1 MELQD
6 IKPESRIKGLCIGE
20 DVSVINTEPFGSN
33 AMTVIYKKIDGTIGQ
48 RLIYSSDAENMIN
61 VSGSERFDFSAKP
74 EIFKLVAEAK
84 RIKLAYLFDP
94 YIAVNTSNVMPLPHQ
109 ITAVYEKML
118 PLHPL
123 RYVLADDPGAGKT
136 IMTGLLLKELI
147 IRSDV
152 KRALIVSPGNLVNQ
166 WQDELFQKF
175 NLSFEIMTN
184 EMIESARSGNAF
196 LEHDMLI
203 ARLDKLSRNDDI
215 KSLLEST
222 DWDIVVIDEAHKLS
236 ANVIGNKINY
246 TKRFYLGRLLS
257 KHTRHFLLLTATP
270 HSGDEANFQM
280 FMSLIDEDRFS
291 GHGNKTKP
299 VDTSDVMR
307 RLVKEDLLTFEGKP
321 LFPERTAT
329 TVSYTLSFEEQTLY
343 DDVSDYVRDQFNRA
357 DRLKNDKKFAVG
369 FALTVLQRRLAS
381 SPEAIY
387 QSLRRRRER
396 LEAKLDEIKK
406 DPRILNIDYSQ
417 AAPADEDYDE
427 EDEDLTDDE
436 RNDFENQF
444 IDDATAART
453 IEELQSEI
461 IALKSIENK
470 ALLIKNSGVDKKWD
484 EVSKLLQ
491 SKEMKNRNGDREK
504 IIIFTEHKDTLKY
517 LEMRIKTLLGNQKSV
532 MTIQGGMSRADRKF
546 VEDSFRQDKEVSVL
560 IATDAAGEGI
570 NLQRAHLMIN
580 YDLPWNPN
588 RIEQRFG
595 RIHRIGQKEICHLW
609 NIVAK
614 NTREGEVF
622 ARLFNKLEIE
632 RKSLGGKVFDVLG
645 KIAFDDKPLR
655 EILIEAIRFGND
667 PKHRD
672 YINTVVNTALDTNH
686 LKKIIDERALS
697 KDFLTPEKVYE
708 VKEEMERMNARR
720 LQPYYIKSF
729 FKAAM
734 NLAGGSYHPRENGR
748 FEVKRV
754 PSKVME
760 TYVPVYNRSVLKA
773 YERVCFDRSEI
784 NIPGKPDADLIA
796 PGHPLM
802 DALISYVLKNYQKE
816 ADKGTI
822 LISNEIEEPRILCS
836 LDYSVRDGVVI
847 NNKDRIISRQMCFVQ
862 IDRNGKTYQGGP
874 APYLDYAVPTDDEMY
889 DCKSV
894 FESEPWVSTSF
905 IETKAISFAVNTLIP
920 KLYAETRAYRLK
932 MIDKIES
939 ETKKRL
945 KDEIFYWD
953 NKASD
958 YREAERKGST
968 KPNLILNMTNAQNR
982 ADELERR
989 MGSRLEYL
997 SKEKEL
1003 SPMPPV
1009 LSTVAFIVP
1018 KDMIRSDKVSETAP
1032 AYDVDFAERK
1042 AIEDAAMN
1050 AVMDIER
1057 RLGYIPR
1064 DVSKDNC
1071 GYDIESFIPENL
1083 RGPDG
1088 YSLRCIEVKGKSIFH
1103 DDMVTITRNEM
1114 LTALNI
1120 PKQYILAIIVVDGGS
1135 TTATYCQNMFS
1146 KDVEDAADSTNF
1158 NVAKLISQSDIVYD
1172 ER

>member
-1 MELQD
+1 MDLRD
-6 IKPESRIKGLCIGE
+6 IKQGIRIRGLCTGE
-20 DVSVINTEPFGSN
+20 DVSVISTVPFDSG
-33 AMTVIYKKIDGTIGQ
+33 AMTVIYQKSDGPLGQ
-48 RLIYSSDAENMIN
+48 RLVYPADAECMSN
-61 VSGSERFDFSAKP
+61 VSEQERFDFSANP
-74 EIFKLVAEAK
+74 EIFKLVAEAQ

-118 PLHPL
+118 PMHPL

-147 IRSDV
+147 IRADV

-166 WQDELFQKF
+166 WQDELYQKF

-184 EMIESARSGNAF
+184 EMIESARSGNVF

-203 ARLDKLSRNDDI
+203 ARLDKLARNDDI
-215 KSLLEST
+215 KNLIEAT

-236 ANVIGNKINY
+236 ANVVGTKINY
-246 TKRFYLGRLLS
+246 TKRFNLGRLLS

-280 FMSLIDEDRFS
+280 FMSLIDEDRFT
-291 GHGNKTKP
+291 GHGSKTEP

-329 TVSYTLSFEEQTLY
+329 TVSYNLSFEEQTLY
-343 DDVSDYVRDQFNRA
+343 EEVSAYVREQFNRA
-357 DRLKNDKKFAVG
+357 DRLKNNKKVAVG

-396 LEAKLDEIKK
+396 LENKLKEIKTNP
-406 DPRILNIDYSQ
+406 DILMNSG
-417 AAPADEDYDE
+417 PDYD
-427 EDEDLTDDE
+427 DDDDPDDFTDDE
-436 RNDFENQF
+436 LEGFENQF
-444 IDDATAART
+444 IDDATAARS
-453 IEELQSEI
+453 IEELQTEI
-461 IALKSIENK
+461 IALKAIEEK
-470 ALLIKNSGVDKKWD
+470 ALNLRNSGVDKKWD

-491 SKEMKNRNGDREK
+491 SSEMKTRTGEREK

-517 LEMRIKTLLGNQKSV
+517 LEMRIKTLLGKQDAV

-546 VEDSFRQDKEVSVL
+546 VEDSFRQNKDVSVL

-622 ARLFNKLEIE
+622 SRLFAKLEIE
-632 RKSLGGKVFDVLG
+632 RQSLGGKVFDVLG

-655 EILIEAIRFGND
+655 DILIEAIRFGNE

-672 YINTVVNTALDTNH
+672 YINTVVNTALDTEH
-686 LKKIIDERALS
+686 LKKMIDERALS

-729 FKAAM
+729 FRTVM
-734 NLAGGSYHPRENGR
+734 NLVGGSYHPRENGR

-754 PSKVME
+754 PSKVIE
-760 TYVPVYNRSVLKA
+760 AYEPVYNRSVLKA
-773 YERVCFDRSEI
+773 YERICFDRSEI
-784 NIPGKPDADLIA
+784 SIPGKPDADLIA
-796 PGHPLM
+796 PGQPLM
-802 DALISYVLKNYQKE
+802 DALISYVLKTYQKE

-822 LISNEIEEPRILCS
+822 LISDTIAEPRILCS
-836 LDYSVRDGVVI
+836 LDYSVRDSVVI
-847 NNKDRIISRQMCFVQ
+847 NNKERIVSRQMCFVQ
-862 IDRNGKTYQGGP
+862 IDKAGNAFQGGP
-874 APYLDYAVPTDDEMY
+874 APYLDYSIPDEDEAYECRSILKSLPWITTD
-889 DCKSV
+889 
-894 FESEPWVSTSF
+894 F
-905 IETKAISFAVNTLIP
+905 IENKAIGFAVNTLIP
-920 KLYAETRAYRLK
+920 KLYDETKAYRLR
-932 MIDKIES
+932 MIDKIEA

-953 NKASD
+953 NKASE

-968 KPNLILNMTNAQNR
+968 KPNLRTNMANAQNR

-989 MGSRLEYL
+989 MNSRLERL
-997 SKEKEL
+997 SKEREL

-1009 LSTVAFIVP
+1009 LSTVALIIP
-1018 KDMIRSDKVSETAP
+1018 KAMIQPSKAEEHTPSYSAST
-1032 AYDVDFAERK
+1032 VDRK
-1042 AIEDAAMN
+1042 AIENAAMN
-1050 AVMDIER
+1050 AVMEIEKK
-1057 RLGYIPR
+1057 LGYIPR
-1064 DVSKDNC
+1064 DVSRDNC
-1071 GYDIESFIPENL
+1071 GYDIESYVPENM
-1083 RGPDG
+1083 RSSGR
-1088 YSLRCIEVKGKSIFH
+1088 YSLRCIEVKGKSIAH
-1103 DDMVTITRNEM
+1103 DDIVTITRNEM
-1114 LTALNI
+1114 LTALNV
-1120 PKQYILAIIVVDGGS
+1120 PQQYILAIVVVDGES

-1158 NVAKLISQSDIVYD
+1158 NVARLISQSDIVYD

>member
-6 IKPESRIKGLCIGE
+6 IRQGTRIRGLCTGE
-20 DVSVINTEPFGSN
+20 DVSVISTVPFETG
-33 AMTVIYKKIDGTIGQ
+33 AMNVIYQKADGTLGQ
-48 RLIYSSDAENMIN
+48 RLVYSTDATVMTN
-61 VSGSERFDFSAKP
+61 VSADERFDFSARP
-74 EIFKLVAEAK
+74 EMFKLVAEAQ

-118 PLHPL
+118 PMHPL

-147 IRSDV
+147 IRADV

-166 WQDELFQKF
+166 WQDELYQKF

-184 EMIESARSGNAF
+184 EMIESARSGNVF

-203 ARLDKLSRNDDI
+203 ARLDKLARNDDI
-215 KSLLEST
+215 KNLIEAT

-236 ANVIGNKINY
+236 ANVIGTKINY
-246 TKRFYLGRLLS
+246 TKRFNLGRLLS

-280 FMSLIDEDRFS
+280 FMSLIDEDRFT
-291 GHGNKTKP
+291 GHGSKTEP

-329 TVSYTLSFEEQTLY
+329 TVSYNLSFEEQTLY
-343 DDVSDYVRDQFNRA
+343 EEVSDYVREQFNRA
-357 DRLKNDKKFAVG
+357 DRLKNNKRVAVG

-396 LEAKLDEIKK
+396 LENKLEEIKNN
-406 DPRILNIDYSQ
+406 PGILMSSVH
-417 AAPADEDYDE
+417 DYD
-427 EDEDLTDDE
+427 DYVDYDDPDDFTDDE
-436 RNDFENQF
+436 LEGFENRF
-444 IDDATAART
+444 IDDATAARS
-453 IEELQSEI
+453 IEELQTEI
-461 IALKSIENK
+461 IALKAIEDK
-470 ALLIKNSGVDKKWD
+470 ALNLRNSGVDKKWD

-491 SKEMKNRNGDREK
+491 SSEMKTRTGESEK
-504 IIIFTEHKDTLKY
+504 IIIFTEHKDTLRY
-517 LEMRIKTLLGNQKSV
+517 LEMRIKTLLGKQDAV

-546 VEDSFRQDKEVSVL
+546 VEDSFRQNKDVSVL

-622 ARLFNKLEIE
+622 SRLFDKLEIE
-632 RKSLGGKVFDVLG
+632 RQSLGGKVFDVLG

-655 EILIEAIRFGND
+655 DILIEAIRFGNE
-667 PKHRD
+667 PEHRD
-672 YINTVVNTALDTNH
+672 YINTVVNTALDTDH
-686 LKKIIDERALS
+686 LKKMIDERALS

-734 NLAGGSYHPRENGR
+734 DLAGGSYHPRENGR

-754 PSKVME
+754 PNKVIE
-760 TYVPVYNRSVLKA
+760 SYEPTYNRSVLKA
-773 YERVCFDRSEI
+773 YERICFDRSEI
-784 NIPGKPDADLIA
+784 SMPGKPDADLIA

-802 DALISYVLKNYQKE
+802 DALISFVLKSFRKE
-816 ADKGTI
+816 TDKGTI
-822 LISNEIEEPRILCS
+822 LISDEITEPRILCS

-847 NNKDRIISRQMCFVQ
+847 NNKERIVSRQMCFVQ
-862 IDRNGKTYQGGP
+862 IDKSGNAYQGGP
-874 APYLDYAVPTDDEMY
+874 APYLDYSVPDEDEADECSSILKSQSWISTD
-889 DCKSV
+889 
-894 FESEPWVSTSF
+894 F
-905 IETKAISFAVNTLIP
+905 IEKKAIGFAVNTLVP
-920 KLYAETRAYRLK
+920 KLYDETRAYKIR

-939 ETKKRL
+939 ETRKRL
-945 KDEIFYWD
+945 RDEIFYWD
-953 NKASD
+953 NKASE

-968 KPNLILNMTNAQNR
+968 KPNLRTNMANAQNR

-989 MGSRLEYL
+989 MNSRLERL
-997 SKEKEL
+997 SKEREL

-1009 LSTVAFIVP
+1009 LSTVALIIP
-1018 KDMIRSDKVSETAP
+1018 KAMIQPSKAEEHTPSYSASTA
-1032 AYDVDFAERK
+1032 DRK
-1042 AIEDAAMN
+1042 AIENVAMN
-1050 AVMDIER
+1050 AVMEIEKK
-1057 RLGYIPR
+1057 LGYIPR
-1064 DVSKDNC
+1064 DVSRDNC
-1071 GYDIESFIPENL
+1071 GYDIESYVPENM
-1083 RGPDG
+1083 RSSGG
-1088 YSLRCIEVKGKSIFH
+1088 YSLRCIEVKGKSIAH
-1103 DDMVTITRNEM
+1103 DDIVTITRNEM
-1114 LTALNI
+1114 LTALNV
-1120 PKQYILAIIVVDGGS
+1120 PQQYILAIVVVDGES

-1158 NVAKLISQSDIVYD
+1158 NVARLISQSDIVYD

>member
-1 MELQD
+1 MYLRD
-6 IKPESRIKGLCIGE
+6 IKQGIRIRGLYTGE
-20 DVSVINTEPFGSN
+20 DVSVISTVPFDSG
-33 AMTVIYKKIDGTIGQ
+33 AMTVIYQKADGSLGQ
-48 RLIYSSDAENMIN
+48 RLVYSADAEGMSN
-61 VSGSERFDFSAKP
+61 VSEQERFDFSADP
-74 EIFKLVAEAK
+74 EIFKLVAEAQ

-118 PLHPL
+118 PMHPL

-147 IRSDV
+147 IRADV
-152 KRALIVSPGNLVNQ
+152 KRALIVSPGNLVTQ
-166 WQDELFQKF
+166 WQDELYQKF

-184 EMIESARSGNAF
+184 EMIESARCGNVF

-203 ARLDKLSRNDDI
+203 ARLDKLARNDDI
-215 KSLLEST
+215 KNLIEAT

-236 ANVIGNKINY
+236 ANVIGTKINY
-246 TKRFYLGRLLS
+246 TKRFNLGRLLS

-280 FMSLIDEDRFS
+280 FMSLVDEDRFT
-291 GHGNKTKP
+291 GHGSRTET

-329 TVSYTLSFEEQTLY
+329 TVSYNLSFEEQTLY
-343 DDVSDYVRDQFNRA
+343 EEVSDYVREQFNRA
-357 DRLKNDKKFAVG
+357 DRLKNNKRVAVG

-387 QSLRRRRER
+387 QSLKRRRER
-396 LEAKLDEIKK
+396 LENKLEEIKNN
-406 DPRILNIDYSQ
+406 PEILMNSVSGYDID
-417 AAPADEDYDE
+417 DDYD
-427 EDEDLTDDE
+427 DSDDFTDDE
-436 RNDFENQF
+436 LEGFENQF
-444 IDDATAART
+444 IDDATAARS
-453 IEELQSEI
+453 IEELQTEI
-461 IALKSIENK
+461 VALKAIEDK
-470 ALLIKNSGVDKKWD
+470 AFNLRNSGVDKKWD

-491 SKEMKNRNGDREK
+491 SSEMKTRTEEREK

-517 LEMRIKTLLGNQKSV
+517 LEMRIKTLLGKQDAV

-546 VEDSFRQDKEVSVL
+546 VEDSFRQNKDVSVL

-622 ARLFNKLEIE
+622 SRLFAKLEIE
-632 RKSLGGKVFDVLG
+632 RQSLGGKVFDVLG

-655 EILIEAIRFGND
+655 DILIEAIRFGNE

-672 YINTVVNTALDTNH
+672 YINTVVNTALDTEH
-686 LKKIIDERALS
+686 LKKMIDERALS

-729 FKAAM
+729 FRAAM
-734 NLAGGSYHPRENGR
+734 DLAGGSYHPRENGR

-754 PSKVME
+754 PNKVIE
-760 TYVPVYNRSVLKA
+760 AYELVYNRSVLKA
-773 YERVCFDRSEI
+773 YERICFDRSEI

-802 DALISYVLKNYQKE
+802 DALISYVLKNHQKE
-816 ADKGTI
+816 ADKGTVLVSDAI
-822 LISNEIEEPRILCS
+822 AEPRILCS

-847 NNKDRIISRQMCFVQ
+847 NNKERIVSRQMCFVQ
-862 IDRNGKTYQGGP
+862 IDRNGMTYQGGP
-874 APYLDYAVPTDDEMY
+874 APYLDYSAPSETEIY
-889 DCKSV
+889 GCRSIL
-894 FESEPWVSTSF
+894 ESEHWISTDF

-920 KLYAETRAYRLK
+920 RLYDETKTYRIR
-932 MIDKIES
+932 MVDKIES

-945 KDEIFYWD
+945 KNEIFYWD
-953 NKASD
+953 NKASE
-958 YREAERKGST
+958 YREAERKGSN
-968 KPNLILNMTNAQNR
+968 KPNLKVNMVNAQNR

-989 MGSRLEYL
+989 MNSRLEHL
-997 SKEKEL
+997 SKEREL

-1009 LSTVAFIVP
+1009 LSTVALVVP
-1018 KDMIRSDKVSETAP
+1018 KESIMADR
-1032 AYDVDFAERK
+1032 FAEPDPPYDAVDRK
-1042 AIEDAAMN
+1042 AIEMAAMN
-1050 AVMDIER
+1050 AVMEIER
-1057 RLGYIPR
+1057 KLGYIPR
-1064 DVSKDNC
+1064 DVSKNNC
-1071 GYDIESFIPENL
+1071 GYDIESFIPVNL
-1083 RGPDG
+1083 RGAEG
-1088 YSLRCIEVKGKSIFH
+1088 YSLRCIEVKGKSIYH
-1103 DDMVTITRNEM
+1103 DDTVTITRNEI

-1120 PKQYILAIIVVDGGS
+1120 PKQYILAIIVVEGES

-1146 KDVEDAADSTNF
+1146 KDVENAAESTNF
-1158 NVAKLISQSDIVYD
+1158 NVAKLLAQSEIVYD

>member
-1 MELQD
+1 MDLQD
-6 IKPESRIKGLCIGE
+6 IKQGTRIRGLCTGE
-20 DVSVINTEPFGSN
+20 DVSVISTVPFETG
-33 AMTVIYKKIDGTIGQ
+33 AMNVIYQKADGSLGQ
-48 RLIYSSDAENMIN
+48 RLVYSSDATVMTN
-61 VSGSERFDFSAKP
+61 VSADERFDFSARPKM
-74 EIFKLVAEAK
+74 FKLVAEAQ

-118 PLHPL
+118 PMHPL

-147 IRSDV
+147 IRADV

-166 WQDELFQKF
+166 WQDELYQKF

-184 EMIESARSGNAF
+184 EMIESARSGNVF

-203 ARLDKLSRNDDI
+203 ARLDKLSRNDELKD
-215 KSLLEST
+215 LLEAT

-236 ANVIGNKINY
+236 ANVVGTKINY
-246 TKRFYLGRLLS
+246 TKRFNLGRLLS
-257 KHTRHFLLLTATP
+257 KHARHFLLLTATP

-280 FMSLIDEDRFS
+280 FMSLIDEDRFT
-291 GHGNKTKP
+291 GHGSKTEP

-329 TVSYTLSFEEQTLY
+329 TVSYSLSFEEQALY
-343 DDVSDYVRDQFNRA
+343 DEVTDYVREQFNRA
-357 DRLKNDKKFAVG
+357 DRLKNNKRSAVG

-387 QSLRRRRER
+387 QSLKRRRER
-396 LEAKLDEIKK
+396 LEAKLDEFENN
-406 DPRILNIDYSQ
+406 PEILLNSVPSYD
-417 AAPADEDYDE
+417 ADDYD
-427 EDEDLTDDE
+427 DDTDDLTDDE
-436 RNDFENQF
+436 RDSLENQF
-444 IDDATAART
+444 IDDATASRS
-453 IEELQSEI
+453 IEELQAEI
-461 IALKSIENK
+461 VSLKRIEDK
-470 ALLIKNSGVDKKWD
+470 ALDLRNSGVDKKWD

-491 SKEMKNRNGDREK
+491 SDEMRTRNGDREK

-517 LEMRIKTLLGNQKSV
+517 LEMRIKTLLGKQESV

-546 VEDSFRQDKEVSVL
+546 AEDSFRQNKDVSVL

-622 ARLFNKLEIE
+622 SRLFDKLEIE
-632 RKSLGGKVFDVLG
+632 RQSLGGKVFDVLG

-655 EILIEAIRFGND
+655 DILIEAIRFGNE
-667 PKHRD
+667 PRHRD
-672 YINTVVNTALDTNH
+672 YINTVVNTALDTDH
-686 LKKIIDERALS
+686 LKRMIDERALS

-734 NLAGGSYHPRENGR
+734 DLAGGSYHPRENGR

-754 PSKVME
+754 PNKVIE
-760 TYVPVYNRSVLKA
+760 SYEPTYNRSVLEA
-773 YERVCFDRSEI
+773 YERICFDRSEI
-784 NIPGKPDADLIA
+784 SMPGKPDADLIA

-802 DALISYVLKNYQKE
+802 DALISFVLKSFRKE
-816 ADKGTI
+816 TDKGTI
-822 LISNEIEEPRILCS
+822 LISDEITEPRILCS

-847 NNKDRIISRQMCFVQ
+847 NNKERVVSRQMCFVQ
-862 IDRNGKTYQGGP
+862 IDKGGNAYQGGP
-874 APYLDYAVPTDDEMY
+874 APYLDYSVPDEDEADECRSILKSQSWISTD
-889 DCKSV
+889 
-894 FESEPWVSTSF
+894 F
-905 IETKAISFAVNTLIP
+905 IEKKAIGFAVNTLVP
-920 KLYAETRAYRLK
+920 KLYDETRAYRIR

-945 KDEIFYWD
+945 RDEIFYWD
-953 NKASD
+953 NKASE
-958 YREAERKGST
+958 YREAARKGST
-968 KPNLILNMTNAQNR
+968 KPNLRTNMANAQNR

-989 MGSRLEYL
+989 MNSRLERL
-997 SKEKEL
+997 SKEREL

-1009 LSTVAFIVP
+1009 LSTVALIIP
-1018 KDMIRSDKVSETAP
+1018 KAMIQPSKAEEHTPSYSASTA
-1032 AYDVDFAERK
+1032 DRK
-1042 AIEDAAMN
+1042 AIENAAMN
-1050 AVMDIER
+1050 AVMEIEKK
-1057 RLGYIPR
+1057 LGYIPR
-1064 DVSKDNC
+1064 DVSRDNC
-1071 GYDIESFIPENL
+1071 GYDIESYVPENM
-1083 RGPDG
+1083 RSSGG
-1088 YSLRCIEVKGKSIFH
+1088 YSLRCIEVKGKSIAH
-1103 DDMVTITRNEM
+1103 DDIVTITRNEM
-1114 LTALNI
+1114 LTALNV
-1120 PKQYILAIIVVDGGS
+1120 PQQYILAIVVVDGES

-1146 KDVEDAADSTNF
+1146 KDVEDATDSTNF